1 VTLPT
6 NLGSPTLFSGSTIS
20 NSGYYQINSLAGSLT
35 VSAPTPTPV
44 NVTLFLPNGFS
55 YSVNKVLNVGTNC
68 TLTIYTGGNISTT
81 GNASLN
87 NLTQNARNLAIY
99 ALPNVTSI
107 DFAGN
112 SEFTGTIYAPS
123 ADFSFGGGGNT
134 FYDLAGAVV
143 SKSVSLNSHVNVHF
157 DENLAHNNSFPFWF
171 TTKPQS
177 QAVQVGSNVTFN
189 VSTDGGL
196 ATNRCWF
203 LNQSNL
209 IASTVGTNS
218 SLSLTNVQLTDSG
231 TYSVVVTNL
240 FGAVTSAPAILFV
253 YTNTAQLAAQLAA
266 PANPSN
272 GQFQFS
278 IAGVTGFNYAVQV
291 SSNLVNWVSL
301 QTNVV
306 PFGFTDT
313 NMNLAPHRFYRSV
326 IVP

>member
-1 VTLPT
+1 VTA
-6 NLGSPTLFSGSTIS
+6 SSTIT
-20 NSGYYQINSLAGSLT
+20 NSGYYQINSLGNLNIQATNS
-35 VSAPTPTPV
+35 TPV
-44 NVTLFLPNGFS
+44 NVTLYLPNGIN
-55 YSVNKVLNVGTNC
+55 YSGSQFLNVGTNC
-68 TLTIYTGGNISTT
+68 TVTIYLGGNVSML
-81 GNASLN
+81 GNGAIN

-99 ALPNVTSI
+99 ALANVTSI
-107 DFAGN
+107 NFAGN
-112 SEFTGTIYAPS
+112 ASFTGTIYAPE
-123 ADFSFGGGGNT
+123 ALVHFGGAPNT
-134 FYDLAGAVV
+134 PYDVVGAVV
-143 SKSVSLNSHVNVHF
+143 SLSVSLIGHPNFHY
-157 DENLAHNNSFPFWF
+157 DENLARYNSFPFWF
-171 TTKPQS
+171 TAQPKS
-177 QAVQVGSNVTFN
+177 QAVPVGSNVTFS

-231 TYSVVVTNL
+231 IYSVVVTNL